1 MALFKRS
8 KKQNNESDKALRNPK
23 ILEVNLIKEE
33 AQLTFN
39 WKRNIKP
46 LIFALG
52 VTIFVIIELY
62 LGLDWWQQ
70 DEEAR
75 LRQIK
80 NEIKQVK
87 QDVEDIR
94 NSVPDALA
102 YKEKTE
108 EVKFLLENHV
118 YWTNFF
124 SWLEKNT
131 LSTVSFDGFSG
142 DLEGE
147 YKLAGVAGSFAEVSW
162 QANKISE
169 SEFVD
174 DVEILT
180 ASFGQEESK
189 EDLEEEAQAGENQE
203 EEEVSDEPQLP
214 PGVAFELTLEMNPK
228 IFIK

>member
-8 KKQNNESDKALRNPK
+8 KKQNNESEKALRNPK

-46 LIFALG
+46 LLFALG

-80 NEIKQVK
+80 NEIKQVR

-94 NSVPDALA
+94 NTVPDALA

-108 EVKFLLENHV
+108 DVKFLLENHI
-118 YWTNFF
+118 YFTNFF
-124 SWLEKNT
+124 SWLERNT
-131 LSTVSFDGFSG
+131 LSTVSFNGFSG

-147 YKLAGVAGSFAEVSW
+147 YYLPGVAGSFAEVSW
-162 QANKISE
+162 QANKIAE

-174 DVEILT
+174 KVEILS
-180 ASFGQEESK
+180 ASFSEEENK
-189 EDLEEEAQAGENQE
+189 EDLEREAQAGQGQE
-203 EEEVSDEPQLP
+203 DGEKNTEPQLP
-214 PGVAFELTLEMNPK
+214 PGVSFELILEMNPK
-228 IFIK
+228 IFNK